1 MKILIIGSE
10 GFIGQNLCAYFSDKV
25 NYTVFF
31 ADIVDQVKDNYFK
44 IKTDEE
50 DFYLLFKSKEYDV
63 CINASGSGSVGF
75 SNANPL
81 LDYKL
86 NTLNVFLIL
95 DAIRTHNPNCK
106 FINFS
111 SAAVYG
117 NSLQFPIIEQ
127 QESKPVSPYG
137 WHKLMSEV
145 ICKEFFIQHNIQTL
159 SLRVF
164 SVYGSKLQKQ
174 LFWDVYQ
181 KALISK
187 TINLQGTG
195 EETRDFIYI
204 DDLCQAVEK
213 IILNCT
219 FNADVINVASGQA
232 TSIKNAVTLFL
243 NQLNSNF
250 KISFNNSVRIG
261 DPIHYLADVTK
272 LKQIGFSTRLSIQQG
287 LEQYTNWL
295 KNK

>member
-10 GFIGQNLCAYFSDKV
+10 GFIGQNLCAYFLANT

-31 ADIVDQVKDNYFK
+31 ADIIDNTKANYVKINLD
-44 IKTDEE
+44 TE
-50 DFYLLFKSKEYDV
+50 DFYFLFKNKKHDI

-75 SNANPL
+75 SNTSPL

-86 NTLNVFLIL
+86 NTLNVFLLL
-95 DAIRTHNPNCK
+95 DAIRIHNPNCK

-111 SAAVYG
+111 SAAIYG
-117 NSLQFPIIEQ
+117 NSLQLPVIEQ

-137 WHKLMSEV
+137 WHKLMSEI

-164 SVYGSKLQKQ
+164 SVYGPKLQKQ

-187 TINLQGTG
+187 TIYLEGTG

-213 IILNCT
+213 IILNCV

-243 NQLNSNF
+243 NQLNTSF
-250 KISFNNSVRIG
+250 KICFNNRVRVG

-272 LKQIGFSTRLSIQQG
+272 LKQIGFSTRFSIQQG